1 MNVERDL
8 AAARAG
14 FELRGEITP
23 VGELISNL
31 WRSRSLIRMLSR
43 RNFYVKY
50 RRTSFGMLWSI
61 ALPLIQATVMSV
73 IFTKIVRIRT
83 AVPYPAFALAGI
95 LPWTFFSSTLGDAV
109 RSITGG
115 SSMASKVYFPRAA
128 LPLVS
133 VGSNLYSW
141 APNVL
146 VLLAVVP
153 VFGIRVSTN
162 LLYLVPGTIALL
174 ALSSVFALVVGA
186 LQVYFRDMAYIV
198 MAALQPWFFAS
209 AVVFP
214 VQAAHGKLRTLIIAN
229 PGTGMIE
236 LFRVAFL
243 GLRSYSVTSFEYM
256 TAWLVALAVVALFLY
271 RRFDRVFID
280 LL

>member
-1 MNVERDL
+1 MSVDETVV
-8 AAARAG
+8 AARAG
-14 FELRGEITP
+14 FELRGEVTP
-23 VGELISNL
+23 VGELLSNL
-31 WRSRSLIRMLSR
+31 WKSRSLVRMLSR
-43 RNFYVKY
+43 RNFYVRY
-50 RRTSFGMLWSI
+50 RRTSFGMLWAI
-61 ALPLIQATVMSV
+61 ALPLVQATVMSF
-73 IFTKIVRIRT
+73 IFTRIVRIVT
-83 AVPYPAFALAGI
+83 AIPYPAFALSGI
-95 LPWTFFSSTLGDAV
+95 LPWTFFSAVINDAV
-109 RSITGG
+109 KSITGG

-141 APNVL
+141 WPNAL

-153 VFGIRVSTN
+153 VFGLRLTAN
-162 LLYLVPGTIALL
+162 LLYLVPAILVMT
-174 ALSSVFALVVGA
+174 ALSSVFSLVLAA

-198 MAALQPWFFAS
+198 AAVLQPWFFAS

-214 VQAAHGKLRTLIIAN
+214 VERAHGLIRTLILAN
-229 PGTGMIE
+229 PTTGMIE

-243 GLRSYSVTSFEYM
+243 GLRPYSITAFEF
-256 TAWLVALAVVALFLY
+256 TAVWLAGIGVVALLLY